1 MRLLLA
7 ITVTA
12 VVSAGAATAQV
23 STPDGPCSTPL
34 PRGPRVPAAIVF
46 TSTCGMFR
54 LETSGRATRLPRHW
68 LVHHGSGTG
77 RRFGAHL
84 RLRTSRAGRITLRL
98 RKRVVWQ
105 SSGSHRNTVTSVAF
119 GPGLF
124 AFSVYRQGVY
134 LTNLRSSEQ
143 LVVRSRDA
151 YPLDFTRAGR
161 LIVVAR
167 RAIVLVS
174 RDGRIARGL
183 RFDPGRGLALDS
195 RSDTLYFVSP
205 SDELSA
211 LDGTRVGRIASVAG
225 IRGGFALATPDLLT
239 WTADDALTVTT
250 RGAAV
255 VASARWPASLGT
267 ADLGVSVSADGA
279 LFALRVSD
287 VSPGKRNAG
296 SHVLLLRKGGRD
308 AREIFSHRYAQVG
321 CGVLGGLG
329 WHGHDLLYDSG
340 QGAPLIFDADAGTR
354 FMVTRFARRL
364 PHQGANDLPTAA
376 WASAYRR

>member
-1 MRLLLA
+1 M
-7 ITVTA
+7 
-12 VVSAGAATAQV
+12 
-23 STPDGPCSTPL
+23 
-34 PRGPRVPAAIVF
+34 
-46 TSTCGMFR
+46 CGTFR
-54 LETSGRATRLPRHW
+54 LESSGRAIRLPRHW

-84 RLRTSRAGRITLRL
+84 QLRTSRAGRITLRL

-119 GPGLF
+119 GPRLF
-124 AFSVYRQGVY
+124 AFSVYRRGVY
-134 LTNLRSSEQ
+134 LTNLRSAER

-167 RAIVLVS
+167 RTIVLVS
-174 RDGRIARGL
+174 RDGRIARSL
-183 RFDPGRGLALDS
+183 RSDPGRGLALDS
-195 RSDTLYFVSP
+195 RSDTLFFVSP
-205 SDELSA
+205 SDELAA

-267 ADLGVSVSADGA
+267 ADLGVSASADGA
-279 LFALRVSD
+279 FFALRVSD
-287 VSPGKRNAG
+287 ASPGKRDAG
-296 SHVLLLRKGGRD
+296 SHVLLLRRGGRE
-308 AREIFSHRYAQVG
+308 AREIFRHRYAQVG
-321 CGVLGGLG
+321 CGVLGSLS

-340 QGAPLIFDADAGTR
+340 QGPPLIFDADAGTR

-364 PHQGANDLPTAA
+364 PHHGAHDLPTAA
-376 WASAYRR
+376 WASDYRR